1 MTNSTITKVS
11 EKVYQMGDPF
21 YQVYLVRGK
30 SCALVEPGLTYTA
43 PNVVAGIEELGISP
57 EEIHYLIITHAHFDH
72 VCGVPGLLRAFPN
85 LKTVA
90 SPIAAKVLKKEK
102 VVAGH
107 FSEDKAVV
115 ETLLKKGLLKDYDA
129 SFQPPSIINVDMIM
143 NEGDVLDLG
152 DGCKL
157 TFSLTPG
164 HSPCSMSCYLS
175 LGEVLFPSDAFGYV
189 YSKDIF
195 PMFLANYTDYINS
208 IKKVSAIEASV
219 LAFPHAPVITGK
231 KKIRDFIP
239 YSLAIAEGVHN
250 FIIQNYRNN
259 RSFNDISQELFER
272 FYIEGWAIQSAALL
286 KISTDLIVRRSLEAE
301 NITYI
306 K

>member
-30 SCALVEPGLTYTA
+30 SCALVEPGLTYTV

-90 SPIAAKVLKKEK
+90 SPIAAKVLTKEK

-157 TFSLTPG
+157 AFSLTPG
-164 HSPCSMSCYLS
+164 HSPCSMSCYLA
-175 LGEVLFPSDAFGYV
+175 LGEVLFPSDVFGYV

-239 YSLAIAEGVHN
+239 YSLAIAEEVHN
-250 FIIQNYRNN
+250 FIIQNYHNN

-301 NITYI
+301 NITFI

>member
-1 MTNSTITKVS
+1 MTNSIITEVS
-11 EKVYQMGDPF
+11 EKVYQMGDSF

-30 SCALVEPGLTYTA
+30 SCALVEPGLTYTV
-43 PNVVAGIEELGISP
+43 PKVVSGIKELGISP
-57 EEIHYLIITHAHFDH
+57 EKIHYLIITHAHFDH

-90 SPIAAKVLKKEK
+90 SPIAAKVLAKEK

-115 ETLLKKGLLKDYDA
+115 ENLLKKGLLKEYDA
-129 SFQPPSIINVDMIM
+129 SFQPPSTINVDMIM

-152 DGCKL
+152 DGCEL

-175 LGEVLFPSDAFGYV
+175 LGEVLFPSDVFGYV

-195 PMFLANYTDYINS
+195 PMYLANYTDYMNS

-219 LAFPHAPVITGK
+219 LALPHAPVITGK
-231 KKIRDFIP
+231 EKIREFIP
-239 YSLAIAEGVHN
+239 YSLAIAEEVHN
-250 FIIQNYRNN
+250 YIIQNYKNN
-259 RSFNDISQELFER
+259 RSFNDISQELFKR
-272 FYIEGWAIQSAALL
+272 FYIEGWAVQSAELL

-301 NITYI
+301 NITYT

>member
-1 MTNSTITKVS
+1 MTKNNITKIS

-30 SCALVEPGLTYTA
+30 SCALVEPGLTYTV
-43 PNVVAGIEELGISP
+43 PKVVAGIEELGISP

-85 LKTVA
+85 LRTVA
-90 SPIAAKVLKKEK
+90 SPVAARVLTKEK

-107 FSEDKAVV
+107 FTEDKAVV
-115 ETLLKKGLLKDYDA
+115 ETLLRKGLLKDYDG
-129 SFQPPSIINVDMIM
+129 SFPPPSIINVDMIM
-143 NEGDVLDLG
+143 NEGDILDLG

-157 TFSLTPG
+157 AFSLTPG
-164 HSPCSMSCYLS
+164 HSPDSMTCYLS
-175 LGEVLFPSDAFGYV
+175 LGEVLFPSDVFGYV

-195 PMFLANYTDYINS
+195 PMYLANFTDYINS
-208 IKKVSAIEASV
+208 IKKVSAIEASI
-219 LAFPHAPVITGK
+219 LAFPHSPVISGK
-231 KKIRDFIP
+231 NKIREFIP
-239 YSLAIAEGVHN
+239 YSLKIAEEVHS
-250 FIIQNYRNN
+250 FIIKNYQNS
-259 RSFNDISQELFER
+259 RSFEDISQELFKR

-286 KISTDLIVRRSLEAE
+286 KISTDLLVRRSLEAE
-301 NITYI
+301 NIAYT